1 MSQTPLKIVRYDL
14 KWSGRCRARA
24 AQTTRNCHR
33 QRDKTMR
40 GVLAPLT
47 NVRGRTR
54 RRSLS
59 PSSSDSDAN
68 SDSDEDIQPV
78 GARIGHDYT
87 PRPICILRSSFRYKL
102 ELADG
107 TTRTEEEIE
116 NEIDVEQLRASGL
129 RPESL
134 VRRCS
139 HWNEAEG
146 CAHASLVSSRLLPS
160 CLAHL
165 GAVLWCL

>member
-1 MSQTPLKIVRYDL
+1 
-14 KWSGRCRARA
+14 
-24 AQTTRNCHR
+24 
-33 QRDKTMR
+33 MR

-47 NVRGRTR
+47 NVLGRTR

-146 CAHASLVSSRLLPS
+146 CAHASLVSSRLLLRALPTSGQFCGVCKMVTTMLKYVGPS
-160 CLAHL
+160 RTILSGRDEIKWSFGPL
-165 GAVLWCL
+165 